1 MMMLRCRDDG
11 RETVVDQPANPA
23 VKPVSAAR
31 TRTLIRFAEIVCPPE
46 FRTMGLADGLAAEF
60 AAMLGALSP
69 ALRRSVPAGL
79 IAFDQGA
86 RLYPAARGRRF
97 ARLGDPVAERYF
109 LAVLGRR
116 GGGLA
121 VALQRLKGLVVMC
134 YYELP
139 EVKQRLGYLPDAY
152 IAAVSKRRMASYGAE
167 IRAREAAE
175 LEDPA

>member
-1 MMMLRCRDDG
+1 
-11 RETVVDQPANPA
+11 VDQPANLA
-23 VKPVSAAR
+23 VQPLSAAR

-46 FRTMGLADGLAAEF
+46 LRTMDLADWLTAEF

-69 ALRRSVPAGL
+69 ALRRSVPVAL
-79 IAFDQGA
+79 MAFDHGA

-97 ARLGDPVAERYF
+97 ARLGDQVAERYF
-109 LAVLGRR
+109 VAVLARR
-116 GGGLA
+116 PGGLA

-139 EVKQRLGYLPDAY
+139 EVKQRLGYLPDSY
-152 IAAVSKRRMASYGAE
+152 IAAVSKRRLASYGAE